1 MWDRWQI
8 LWREKKTAILLLKYS
23 TIITHNTKN
32 MIRNKLKPNKT
43 YKMFNWSLSGDP
55 STANSK
61 TSLKSPSMGEQ
72 KWIYKI
78 KIHWV
83 LFTFSEVH
91 VWFIYNSFTFYM
103 YLQYL
108 NSNNYMYCKSHN
120 IMYKGLPGNCLW
132 NFFFLLPEWPDNL
145 QEWQFLEQAKR
156 KTGDQIECQKEEAET
171 LHLYRPCCTKQPAMN
186 KTAVYLLTG
195 NLDVHCN
202 IICKIF
208 LSMAKF
214 TMENSWSQ
222 DQMMDCTDFKGWWQL
237 RTGTVT
243 NQWQDNPFLR

>member
-32 MIRNKLKPNKT
+32 MIRNKLKPHKT

-72 KWIYKI
+72 KWIYKYI
-78 KIHWV
+78 ECCSLLVKYMFGSFTIHL
-83 LFTFSEVH
+83 LFTCIFSIWIPTTTVSL
-91 VWFIYNSFTFYM
+91 ITSFTKASLETVYG
-103 YLQYL
+103 
-108 NSNNYMYCKSHN
+108 
-120 IMYKGLPGNCLW
+120 II
-132 NFFFLLPEWPDNL
+132 FFLLPEWPDNL
-145 QEWQFLEQAKR
+145 QEWQFLEQGKR

-195 NLDVHCN
+195 NLDVYCN